1 MDDLYPTEFE
11 VLIGSL
17 MVLMREEKDVEA
29 KISSNSE
36 DIKKRV
42 QTEIVSSAKE
52 EDAKPI
58 NVDISYS
65 EHVDPP
71 PEQPS
76 EQSETEPTD
85 YIIDDISDN
94 SSPLAKKLF
103 KLVALHTHPDK
114 VKDERLNRFFLAGRK
129 AQEQND
135 VLTLLFILSKC
146 VPKNVLADGE
156 IEELKVVL
164 GERHTSVANK
174 KDTVTYKWNTY
185 TEEVKQVLIKH
196 LV

>member
-1 MDDLYPTEFE
+1 MDDLYPSEFE

-17 MVLMREEKDVEA
+17 MVLMREEKDVDV

-52 EDAKPI
+52 EEAKVEPI

-65 EHVDPP
+65 A
-71 PEQPS
+71 PS

-94 SSPLAKKLF
+94 ASPLAKKLF

-156 IEELKVVL
+156 IEELKTVL
-164 GERHTSVANK
+164 EKRHTSVANK

>member
-1 MDDLYPTEFE
+1 MDDLYPSEFE

-17 MVLMREEKDVEA
+17 MVLLREEKDVDV
-29 KISSNSE
+29 N
-36 DIKKRV
+36 
-42 QTEIVSSAKE
+42 
-52 EDAKPI
+52 
-58 NVDISYS
+58 
-65 EHVDPP
+65 
-71 PEQPS
+71 
-76 EQSETEPTD
+76 
-85 YIIDDISDN
+85 IIDDISDN
-94 SSPLAKKLF
+94 ASPLAKKLF

-146 VPKNVLADGE
+146 SPKNVLADGE

>member
-42 QTEIVSSAKE
+42 QDVVVSSAKE
-52 EDAKPI
+52 EEAKIEPI

-65 EHVDPP
+65 AS
-71 PEQPS
+71 PETPS
-76 EQSETEPTD
+76 NQSETEPAD

-94 SSPLAKKLF
+94 ASPLAKKLF
-103 KLVALHTHPDK
+103 KQVALHTHPDK
-114 VKDERLNRFFLAGRK
+114 VKDDRLNRFFLVGRK
-129 AQEQND
+129 ALEQND
-135 VLTLLFILSKC
+135 VITLLFILSKC
-146 VPKNVLADGE
+146 SPKNVLADGE
-156 IEELKVVL
+156 IEELKSVL
-164 GERHTSVANK
+164 EKRHTSVAAK

>member
-17 MVLMREEKDVEA
+17 MVLMREEKDVDA

-42 QTEIVSSAKE
+42 QKEIVSSAKE

-65 EHVDPP
+65 AP
-71 PEQPS
+71 PEQP
-76 EQSETEPTD
+76 ETEPADIT
-85 YIIDDISDN
+85 IDDISDN
-94 SSPLAKKLF
+94 ASPLVKRLF
-103 KLVALHTHPDK
+103 KQVALHTHPDK
-114 VKDERLNRFFLAGRK
+114 VKDELLNRFFLAGRK

-146 VPKNVLADGE
+146 APKNVLADGE
-156 IEELKVVL
+156 IGELKGVL
-164 GERHTSVANK
+164 EQRHTTLAAK

>member
-1 MDDLYPTEFE
+1 MDDLYPSEFE

-17 MVLMREEKDVEA
+17 MVLLREEKDVEA

-52 EDAKPI
+52 EEAKVEPI

-65 EHVDPP
+65 A
-71 PEQPS
+71 PS

-156 IEELKVVL
+156 IEELKTVL
-164 GERHTSVANK
+164 EKRHTSVASK

>member
-1 MDDLYPTEFE
+1 MDDLYPSEFE

-17 MVLMREEKDVEA
+17 MVLMREEKDVDV

-42 QTEIVSSAKE
+42 QDVVVSSAKE
-52 EDAKPI
+52 EEAKVEPI

-65 EHVDPP
+65 A
-71 PEQPS
+71 PS

-94 SSPLAKKLF
+94 ASPLAKKLF
-103 KLVALHTHPDK
+103 KQVALHTHPDK

-129 AQEQND
+129 ALEQND

-146 VPKNVLADGE
+146 SPKNVLADGE
-156 IEELKVVL
+156 IEELKSVL
-164 GERHTSVANK
+164 EKRHTSVASK

>member
-1 MDDLYPTEFE
+1 MDDLYPSEFE

-17 MVLMREEKDVEA
+17 MVLMREEKDVDV

-52 EDAKPI
+52 EEAKVEPI

-65 EHVDPP
+65 A
-71 PEQPS
+71 PS

-156 IEELKVVL
+156 IEELKTVL
-164 GERHTSVANK
+164 EKRHTSVANK

>member
-1 MDDLYPTEFE
+1 MDDLYPSEFE

-17 MVLMREEKDVEA
+17 MVLMREEKDVDV

-52 EDAKPI
+52 EEVKVEPI

-65 EHVDPP
+65 A
-71 PEQPS
+71 PS

-94 SSPLAKKLF
+94 SSPLSKKLF

-146 VPKNVLADGE
+146 VPKNVLSDGE